1 MELTIALAI
10 SIIGC
15 VLSISSFVIG
25 RKDKAIKDT
34 KEESGNQKLIEY
46 RLDQVE
52 KKLDQVISLL
62 DRYDDELDNKIDKAI
77 KNHISQYHN

>member
-34 KEESGNQKLIEY
+34 KEESGN
-46 RLDQVE
+46 
-52 KKLDQVISLL
+52 
-62 DRYDDELDNKIDKAI
+62 
-77 KNHISQYHN
+77 KN